1 MEGDLMDFVEANS
14 LPQHIAI
21 IMDGNGRWA
30 KARGF
35 PRKIGHRQGAE
46 NMRHIIE
53 ECLHLGV
60 PYLTLYAFSTE
71 NWKRPAAEVD
81 YLMSLPGQFYE
92 RERYLLHEHQVRV
105 IIIGDISTLPNPT
118 REVIT
123 KMQNET
129 TNYRALTLFLAFNYG
144 SRAEIVMAAQ
154 RLAEKWHAG
163 ELVAITEEDIAN
175 ALYTGGYP
183 DPDLL
188 IRCGNEMRL
197 SNFLLWQSAYAE
209 LYFSQKLWPDFS
221 RLDLRQAVAD
231 FAQRGRRFG
240 GISNFSGK
248 QRKGES

>member
-1 MEGDLMDFVEANS
+1 MEGDLMDFRGAS
-14 LPQHIAI
+14 GLPEHIAI

-35 PRKIGHRQGAE
+35 PRKFGHRQGAE
-46 NMRHIIE
+46 NMRSIIE
-53 ECLHLGV
+53 ECLDLGI

-92 RERYLLHEHQVRV
+92 RERHLLHEHQVRV
-105 IIIGDISTLPNPT
+105 IIIGDISAVPEPT
-118 REVIT
+118 RKVIV
-123 KMQNET
+123 KMQQET
-129 TNYRALTLFLAFNYG
+129 TNYRGLTLFLAFNYG
-144 SRAEIVMAAQ
+144 SRAEIAMAVQ
-154 RLAEKWHAG
+154 RLATKLQTG
-163 ELVAITEEDIAN
+163 ELTAIAEADVAD

-183 DPDLL
+183 DPDLV

-221 RLDLRQAVAD
+221 RRDLRQAVAD

-240 GISNFSGK
+240 RVNNVSGR
-248 QRKGES
+248 QREGES